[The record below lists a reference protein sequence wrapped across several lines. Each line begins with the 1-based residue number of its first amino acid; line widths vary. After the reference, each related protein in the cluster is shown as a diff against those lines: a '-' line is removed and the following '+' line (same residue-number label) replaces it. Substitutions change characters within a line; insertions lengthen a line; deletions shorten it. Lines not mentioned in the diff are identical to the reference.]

1 MTEMTVRASVETG
14 NALTPQGGSPVKTIA
29 ARLLALFVFLG
40 AAFPAFA
47 EEFIRSYHS
56 VIEVAQDGKLTV
68 TETITARAEG
78 QNIKRGIFR
87 DFPLYALDANNRRT
101 RVDFNVVSVERD
113 GAPENWRTET
123 IDGGIRIYTGSADR
137 FLSTGDH
144 IFQITYT
151 TARQIRYFSDYDELT
166 WNVTGNGWQFP
177 MGEISATITLPEG
190 VKATDTAVFT
200 GPLGA
205 KGKDARILN
214 EGNEV
219 FFASTRPY
227 SVGEGMTVAVKLPK
241 GAIAA
246 PASSQETSW
255 WLRDHLAILI
265 SGGGLL
271 AVLVYYL
278 RAWSA
283 VGRDPAKGVVVP
295 RWDAPEGLSPA
306 LVNYVDNRGFSGAG
320 WTALSASALD
330 LAVKGYVVL
339 EDLKNAIVIRR
350 TDKPT
355 ATDLPTGQKTL
366 LASIGGRGESLTI
379 DKAHGAE
386 VEKVGRQFRTAIEKE
401 HRGKYYRS
409 NAGYT
414 VFGILFSIAIIIA
427 TLVFGDLDENS
438 IAAVMVLGFFS
449 FFFGI
454 LSIGIGRQFSRGA
467 SLRKRIGGIIMLA
480 FAGFIAFSAVGGF
493 ATQIFLDVTH
503 GTKSLA
509 LAAIGGIVLTNT
521 LFLFLMGA
529 PTPLGRKL
537 TDGIE
542 GLRTYL
548 TLAEKDRMNMADAPT
563 MSPQH
568 FEKLLPYA
576 VALGVEKP
584 WSQTFEKWLKT
595 AAAGAAASTY
605 VPGWYVGS
613 NYGSFG
619 GRIGGF
625 STSMASTIASTIP
638 QPVSSS
644 NSSFSSGGGGGG
656 GGFSGSGGGGG
667 GGGGW

>member
-1 MTEMTVRASVETG
+1 M
-14 NALTPQGGSPVKTIA
+14 KTIA
-29 ARLLALFVFLG
+29 ARFLALFVFLG
-40 AAFPAFA
+40 VAFPALA

-56 VIEVAQDGKLTV
+56 VVEVAADGKLAV

-101 RVDFNVVSVERD
+101 KVDFNVVSVERD
-113 GAPENWRTET
+113 GTPESWRTEN

-137 FLSTGDH
+137 FLPTGEH
-144 IFQITYT
+144 VFQITYT

-177 MGEISATITLPEG
+177 MGEISATITLPQG

-205 KGKDARILN
+205 KGKDARILS

-219 FFASTRPY
+219 FFASTRPFT
-227 SVGEGMTVAVKLPK
+227 VGEGMTVAVKLPK

-246 PASSQETSW
+246 PDTSQEAGW
-255 WLRDHLAILI
+255 WLRDNLAILL

-271 AVLVYYL
+271 AVLFYYL
-278 RAWSA
+278 RAWFA

-339 EDLKNAIVIRR
+339 EDLKNSIVIRR
-350 TDKPT
+350 TEK
-355 ATDLPTGQKTL
+355 AAAADLPTGQKTL
-366 LASIGGRGESLTI
+366 LSSIGGPGETLTI

-386 VEKVGRQFRTAIEKE
+386 VEKVGKQFRAAIEKE
-401 HRGKYYRS
+401 HRGKYYHS
-409 NAGYT
+409 NSGYIF
-414 VFGILFSIAIIIA
+414 FGIFFSIALIVA
-427 TLVFGDLDENS
+427 TLVFGDLDEFA
-438 IAAVMVLGFFS
+438 IAAVLVFGFFA
-449 FFFGI
+449 FFFSI

-467 SLRKRIGGIIMLA
+467 SLRKRIGGIVMLA
-480 FAGFIAFSAVGGF
+480 FAGFVAFSAIGGI
-493 ATQIFLDVTH
+493 ATQILLDVTH
-503 GTKSLA
+503 DTKSLA
-509 LAAIGGIVLTNT
+509 LAAIGGIVLTNA

-537 TDGIE
+537 MDGIE

-548 TLAEKDRMNMADAPT
+548 TLAEKDRMNMASAPA

-568 FEKLLPYA
+568 FETLLPYA

-584 WSQTFEKWLKT
+584 WSRTFETWLAT
-595 AAAGAAASTY
+595 AAAGAAVASY
-605 VPGWYVGS
+605 APGWYLGS

-619 GRIGGF
+619 DRIGGF

-644 NSSFSSGGGGGG
+644 NSSFSGGGGG

>member
-1 MTEMTVRASVETG
+1 M
-14 NALTPQGGSPVKTIA
+14 
-29 ARLLALFVFLG
+29 FVFLG
-40 AAFPAFA
+40 VAFPAFA

-56 VIEVAQDGKLTV
+56 VVEVAADGELAV

-101 RVDFNVVSVERD
+101 KVDFNVVSVERD
-113 GAPENWRTET
+113 GAPENWRTEN

-137 FLSTGDH
+137 FLPTGEH
-144 IFQITYT
+144 VFQITYT

-177 MGEISATITLPEG
+177 MGEISATVVLPDG
-190 VKATDTAVFT
+190 VKATDTNVFT
-200 GPLGA
+200 GPFGA
-205 KGKDARILN
+205 KGKDARVLN

-219 FFASTRPY
+219 FFASTRPF

-246 PASSQETSW
+246 PDTSQETGW
-255 WLRDHLAILI
+255 WLRDNLAILL

-271 AVLVYYL
+271 AILLYYL
-278 RAWSA
+278 RAWFA
-283 VGRDPAKGVVVP
+283 VGRDPARGVVVP

-339 EDLKNAIVIRR
+339 EDLKNSIVIRR
-350 TDKPT
+350 TEKES
-355 ATDLPTGQKTL
+355 AANLPTGQKTL
-366 LASIGGRGESLTI
+366 LASIGGPGETLTI
-379 DKAHGAE
+379 DKAHGTE
-386 VEKVGRQFRTAIEKE
+386 VEKVGKQFRAAIEKE
-401 HRGKYYRS
+401 HRGKYYHS
-409 NAGYT
+409 NAGY
-414 VFGILFSIAIIIA
+414 VFFGIFFSVFIVVA
-427 TLVFGDLDENS
+427 TLVFGDLDEIA
-438 IAAVMVLGFFS
+438 IAAVLVFGFFAL
-449 FFFGI
+449 FFSI

-467 SLRKRIGGIIMLA
+467 SLKKRIGGIVMLA
-480 FAGFIAFSAVGGF
+480 FAGFVAFSVIGGI
-493 ATQIFLDVTH
+493 ATQILLDVTH
-503 GTKSLA
+503 DTKSLA
-509 LAAIGGIVLTNT
+509 LAAIGGIILTNA

-537 TDGIE
+537 MDGIE

-548 TLAEKDRMNMADAPT
+548 TLAEKDRMNMASAPA

-568 FEKLLPYA
+568 FETLLPYA

-584 WSQTFEKWLKT
+584 WSRTFETWLAT
-595 AAAGAAASTY
+595 AAAGAAVASY
-605 VPGWYVGS
+605 APGWYAGS

-619 GRIGGF
+619 DRIGGF
-625 STSMASTIASTIP
+625 SSTMASTIASTIP

-656 GGFSGSGGGGG
+656 FSGSGGGGG
-667 GGGGW
+667 GGGGGGW

>member
-1 MTEMTVRASVETG
+1 M
-14 NALTPQGGSPVKTIA
+14 KTIA

-40 AAFPAFA
+40 VAFPALA

-56 VIEVAQDGKLTV
+56 VVEVAADGKLAV

-101 RVDFNVVSVERD
+101 KVDFNVVSVERD
-113 GAPENWRTET
+113 GTPESWRTEN

-137 FLSTGDH
+137 FLPTGEH
-144 IFQITYT
+144 VFQITYT

-177 MGEISATITLPEG
+177 MGEISATITLPQG

-205 KGKDARILN
+205 KGKDARILS

-219 FFASTRPY
+219 FFASTRPFT
-227 SVGEGMTVAVKLPK
+227 VGEGMTVAVKLPK

-246 PASSQETSW
+246 PDTSQEAGW
-255 WLRDHLAILI
+255 WLRDNLAILL

-271 AVLVYYL
+271 AVLFYYL
-278 RAWSA
+278 RAWFA

-339 EDLKNAIVIRR
+339 EDLKNSIVIRR
-350 TDKPT
+350 TEK
-355 ATDLPTGQKTL
+355 AAAADLPTGQKTL
-366 LASIGGRGESLTI
+366 LSSIGGPGETLTI

-386 VEKVGRQFRTAIEKE
+386 VEKVGKQFRAAIEKE
-401 HRGKYYRS
+401 HRGKYYHS
-409 NAGYT
+409 NSGYIF
-414 VFGILFSIAIIIA
+414 FGIFFSIALIVA
-427 TLVFGDLDENS
+427 TLVFGDLDEFA
-438 IAAVMVLGFFS
+438 IAAVLVFGFFA
-449 FFFGI
+449 FFFSI

-467 SLRKRIGGIIMLA
+467 SLRKRIGGIVMLA
-480 FAGFIAFSAVGGF
+480 FAGFVAFSAIGGI
-493 ATQIFLDVTH
+493 ATQVLLDVTH
-503 GTKSLA
+503 DTKSLA
-509 LAAIGGIVLTNT
+509 LAAIGGIVLTNA

-537 TDGIE
+537 MDGIE

-548 TLAEKDRMNMADAPT
+548 TLAEKDRMNMAAAPA

-568 FEKLLPYA
+568 FETLLPYA

-584 WSQTFEKWLKT
+584 WSRTFETWLAT
-595 AAAGAAASTY
+595 AAAGAAVASY
-605 VPGWYVGS
+605 APGWYLGS

-619 GRIGGF
+619 DRIGGF

-644 NSSFSSGGGGGG
+644 NSSFSGGGGG

>member
-1 MTEMTVRASVETG
+1 M
-14 NALTPQGGSPVKTIA
+14 KTIA

-40 AAFPAFA
+40 VAFPALA

-56 VIEVAQDGKLTV
+56 VVEVAADGKLAV

-101 RVDFNVVSVERD
+101 KVDFNVVSVERD
-113 GAPENWRTET
+113 GTPENWRTEN

-137 FLSTGDH
+137 FLPTGEH
-144 IFQITYT
+144 VFQITYT

-177 MGEISATITLPEG
+177 MGEISATITLPQG

-219 FFASTRPY
+219 FFASTRPFT
-227 SVGEGMTVAVKLPK
+227 VGESMTVAVKLPK

-246 PASSQETSW
+246 PDTSQEAGW
-255 WLRDHLAILI
+255 WLRDNLAILL

-271 AVLVYYL
+271 AVLFYYL
-278 RAWSA
+278 RAWFA

-339 EDLKNAIVIRR
+339 EDLKNSIVIRR
-350 TDKPT
+350 TEKAA

-366 LASIGGRGESLTI
+366 LSSIGGPGETLTI

-386 VEKVGRQFRTAIEKE
+386 VEKVGKQFRAAIEKE
-401 HRGKYYRS
+401 HRGKYYHS
-409 NAGYT
+409 NSGYIF
-414 VFGILFSIAIIIA
+414 FGIFFSIALIVA
-427 TLVFGDLDENS
+427 TLVFGDLDEFA
-438 IAAVMVLGFFS
+438 IAAVLVFGFFA
-449 FFFGI
+449 FFFSI

-467 SLRKRIGGIIMLA
+467 SLRKRIGGIVMLA
-480 FAGFIAFSAVGGF
+480 FAGFVAFSAIGGI
-493 ATQIFLDVTH
+493 ATQILLDVTH
-503 GTKSLA
+503 DTKSLA
-509 LAAIGGIVLTNT
+509 LAAIGGIVLTNA

-537 TDGIE
+537 MDGIE

-548 TLAEKDRMNMADAPT
+548 TLAEKDRMNMAAAPA

-568 FEKLLPYA
+568 FETLLPYA

-584 WSQTFEKWLKT
+584 WSRTFETWLAT
-595 AAAGAAASTY
+595 AAAGAAVASY
-605 VPGWYVGS
+605 APGWYLGS

-619 GRIGGF
+619 DRIGGF

-644 NSSFSSGGGGGG
+644 NSSFSGGGGG

>member
-1 MTEMTVRASVETG
+1 MFV
-14 NALTPQGGSPVKTIA
+14 
-29 ARLLALFVFLG
+29 LLGV
-40 AAFPAFA
+40 AFPAFA

-56 VIEVAQDGKLTV
+56 VVEVAADGKLAV

-101 RVDFNVVSVERD
+101 KVDFNVVSVERD
-113 GAPENWRTET
+113 GAPENWRTEN

-137 FLSTGDH
+137 FLPTGEH
-144 IFQITYT
+144 VFQITYT

-177 MGEISATITLPEG
+177 MGEISATVVLPEG
-190 VKATDTAVFT
+190 VKATDTNVFT

-205 KGKDARILN
+205 KGKDARVLS

-219 FFASTRPY
+219 FFASTRPF

-246 PASSQETSW
+246 PDTSQETGW
-255 WLRDHLAILI
+255 WLRDNLAILL
-265 SGGGLL
+265 SGGGLFV
-271 AVLVYYL
+271 VLLYYL
-278 RAWSA
+278 RAWFA
-283 VGRDPAKGVVVP
+283 VGRDPAKGVIVP

-339 EDLKNAIVIRR
+339 EDLKNSIVIRR
-350 TDKPT
+350 TEKES
-355 ATDLPTGQKTL
+355 AADLPTGQKTL
-366 LASIGGRGESLTI
+366 LSSIGGPGETLTI
-379 DKAHGAE
+379 DKAHGTQ
-386 VEKVGRQFRTAIEKE
+386 VEKVGKQFRAAIEKE
-401 HRGKYYRS
+401 HRGKYYHS
-409 NAGYT
+409 NSGYIF
-414 VFGILFSIAIIIA
+414 FGIFFSVFIVVA
-427 TLVFGDLDENS
+427 TLVFGDLDEIA
-438 IAAVMVLGFFS
+438 IAAVLVFGFFAL
-449 FFFGI
+449 FFSI

-467 SLRKRIGGIIMLA
+467 SLKKRIGGIVMLA
-480 FAGFIAFSAVGGF
+480 FAGFVAFSVIGGI
-493 ATQIFLDVTH
+493 ATQVLLDVTH
-503 GTKSLA
+503 DTKSLA
-509 LAAIGGIVLTNT
+509 LAAIGGIILTNA

-537 TDGIE
+537 MDGIE

-548 TLAEKDRMNMADAPT
+548 TLAEKDRMNMASAPA

-568 FEKLLPYA
+568 FETLLPYA

-584 WSQTFEKWLKT
+584 WSRTFETWLAT
-595 AAAGAAASTY
+595 AAAGAAVASY
-605 VPGWYVGS
+605 APGWYAGS

-619 GRIGGF
+619 DRIGGF
-625 STSMASTIASTIP
+625 SSTMASTIASTIP

-656 GGFSGSGGGGG
+656 FSGSGGGGG

>member
-1 MTEMTVRASVETG
+1 M
-14 NALTPQGGSPVKTIA
+14 KTIA

-40 AAFPAFA
+40 VAFPALA

-56 VIEVAQDGKLTV
+56 VVEVAADGKLAV

-101 RVDFNVVSVERD
+101 KVDFNVVSVERD
-113 GAPENWRTET
+113 GTPESWRTEN

-137 FLSTGDH
+137 FLPTGEH
-144 IFQITYT
+144 VFQITYT

-177 MGEISATITLPEG
+177 MGEISATITLPQG

-219 FFASTRPY
+219 FFASTRPFT
-227 SVGEGMTVAVKLPK
+227 VGEGMTVAVKLPK

-246 PASSQETSW
+246 PDTSQEAGW
-255 WLRDHLAILI
+255 WLRDNLAILL

-271 AVLVYYL
+271 AVLFYYL
-278 RAWSA
+278 RAWFA

-339 EDLKNAIVIRR
+339 EDLKNSIVIRR
-350 TDKPT
+350 TEK
-355 ATDLPTGQKTL
+355 AAAADLPTGQKTL
-366 LASIGGRGESLTI
+366 LSSIGGPGETLTI

-386 VEKVGRQFRTAIEKE
+386 VEKVGKQFRAAIEKE
-401 HRGKYYRS
+401 HRGKYYHS
-409 NAGYT
+409 NSGYIF
-414 VFGILFSIAIIIA
+414 FGIFFSIALIVA
-427 TLVFGDLDENS
+427 TLVFGDLDEFA
-438 IAAVMVLGFFS
+438 IAAVLVFGFFA
-449 FFFGI
+449 FFFSI

-467 SLRKRIGGIIMLA
+467 SLRKRIGGIVMLA
-480 FAGFIAFSAVGGF
+480 FAGFVAFSAIGGI
-493 ATQIFLDVTH
+493 ATQVLLDVTH
-503 GTKSLA
+503 DTKSLA
-509 LAAIGGIVLTNT
+509 LAAIGGIVLTNA

-537 TDGIE
+537 MDGIE

-548 TLAEKDRMNMADAPT
+548 TLAEKDRMNMAAAPA

-568 FEKLLPYA
+568 FETLLPYA

-584 WSQTFEKWLKT
+584 WSRTFETWLAT
-595 AAAGAAASTY
+595 AAAGAAVASY
-605 VPGWYVGS
+605 APGWYLGS

-619 GRIGGF
+619 DRIGGF

-644 NSSFSSGGGGGG
+644 NSSFSGGGGG

>member
-1 MTEMTVRASVETG
+1 M
-14 NALTPQGGSPVKTIA
+14 KTIA
-29 ARLLALFVFLG
+29 ARLLALFVLLG
-40 AAFPAFA
+40 VAFPAFA

-56 VIEVAQDGKLTV
+56 VVEVAADGELAV

-101 RVDFNVVSVERD
+101 KVDFNVVSVERD
-113 GAPENWRTET
+113 GAPENWRTEN

-137 FLSTGDH
+137 FLPTGEH
-144 IFQITYT
+144 VFQITYT

-177 MGEISATITLPEG
+177 MGEISATVVLPEG
-190 VKATDTAVFT
+190 VKATDTNVFT

-205 KGKDARILN
+205 KGKDARVLS

-219 FFASTRPY
+219 FFASTRPFA
-227 SVGEGMTVAVKLPK
+227 VGEGMTVAVKLPK

-246 PASSQETSW
+246 PDTSQETGW
-255 WLRDHLAILI
+255 WLRDNLAILL

-271 AVLVYYL
+271 AILLYYL
-278 RAWSA
+278 RAWFA
-283 VGRDPAKGVVVP
+283 VGRDPARGVVVP

-339 EDLKNAIVIRR
+339 EDLKNSIVIRR
-350 TDKPT
+350 TEKES
-355 ATDLPTGQKTL
+355 AANLPTGQKTL
-366 LASIGGRGESLTI
+366 LASIGGPGETLTI
-379 DKAHGAE
+379 DKAHGTE
-386 VEKVGRQFRTAIEKE
+386 VEKVGKQFRAAIEKE
-401 HRGKYYRS
+401 HRGKYYHS
-409 NAGYT
+409 NSGY
-414 VFGILFSIAIIIA
+414 VFFGIFFSVFIVVA
-427 TLVFGDLDENS
+427 TLVFGDLDEIA
-438 IAAVMVLGFFS
+438 IAAVLVFGFFAL
-449 FFFGI
+449 FFSI

-467 SLRKRIGGIIMLA
+467 SLKKRIGGIVMLA
-480 FAGFIAFSAVGGF
+480 FAGFVAFSVIGGI
-493 ATQIFLDVTH
+493 ATQILLDVTH
-503 GTKSLA
+503 DTKSLA
-509 LAAIGGIVLTNT
+509 LAAIGGIILTNA

-537 TDGIE
+537 MDGIE

-548 TLAEKDRMNMADAPT
+548 TLAEKDRMNMASAPA

-568 FEKLLPYA
+568 FETLLPYA

-584 WSQTFEKWLKT
+584 WSRTFETWLAT
-595 AAAGAAASTY
+595 AAAGAAVASY
-605 VPGWYVGS
+605 APGWYAGS

-619 GRIGGF
+619 DRIGGF
-625 STSMASTIASTIP
+625 SSTMASTIASTIP

-656 GGFSGSGGGGG
+656 FSGSGGGGG

>member
-1 MTEMTVRASVETG
+1 MKIV
-14 NALTPQGGSPVKTIA
+14 A

-40 AAFPAFA
+40 VAFPAFA

-56 VIEVAQDGKLTV
+56 VVEIAGNGGLTV

-101 RVDFNVVSVERD
+101 KVDFNVVSVERD
-113 GAPENWRTET
+113 GAPENWRTEN

-137 FLSTGDH
+137 FLTTGEH

-151 TARQIRYFSDYDELT
+151 TARQIRYFDDYDELT

-177 MGEISATITLPEG
+177 MGEISATIVLPDG
-190 VKATDTAVFT
+190 VRATDTAVFT
-200 GPLGA
+200 GAYGA
-205 KGKDARILN
+205 KGSDARVLN

-219 FFASTRPY
+219 FFASSRPF
-227 SVGEGMTVAVKLPK
+227 SVGEGMTIAVKLPK

-246 PASSQETSW
+246 PDSSQEAGW
-255 WLRDHLAILI
+255 WLRDNLAILL

-271 AVLVYYL
+271 AVLLYYL
-278 RAWSA
+278 RAWFA
-283 VGRDPAKGVVVP
+283 VGRDPAKGVIVP
-295 RWDAPEGLSPA
+295 RWDAPDGLSPA
-306 LVNYVDNRGFSGAG
+306 LVNYVDNKGFSGAG

-339 EDLKNAIVIRR
+339 EDLKTSIVIRR
-350 TDKPT
+350 TEKQQGGE
-355 ATDLPTGQKTL
+355 LPIGQKTL
-366 LASIGGRGESLTI
+366 LSSIGGPGKTLTI
-379 DKAHGAE
+379 DKAHGTQ
-386 VEKVGRQFRTAIEKE
+386 VETVGKQFRAAIEKE
-401 HRGKYYRS
+401 HRGKYYKS

-414 VFGILFSIAIIIA
+414 IFGIILSIVIVVA
-427 TLVFGDLDENS
+427 TLVFGELDES
-438 IAAVMVLGFFS
+438 AIAAVLVFGFFA
-449 FFFGI
+449 FFFSI

-467 SLRKRIGGIIMLA
+467 PLRKRIGGIVMLA
-480 FAGFIAFSAVGGF
+480 FAGFVAFSAIGGI
-493 ATQIFLDVTH
+493 ATQLLLDVTH
-503 GTKSLA
+503 DTKSLA
-509 LAAIGGIVLTNT
+509 LAAMGGIVLVNA

-537 TDGIE
+537 MDGIE

-548 TLAEKDRMNMADAPT
+548 TLAEKDRMNLREAPT

-568 FEKLLPYA
+568 FETLLPYA

-584 WSQTFEKWLKT
+584 WSRTFETWLAT
-595 AAAGAAASTY
+595 AAAGAAVASY
-605 VPGWYVGS
+605 APGWYAGGH
-613 NYGSFG
+613 YGSFG
-619 GRIGGF
+619 DRIGGF
-625 STSMASTIASTIP
+625 SASMANTIASTIP

-644 NSSFSSGGGGGG
+644 GSSFSGGGG

>member
-1 MTEMTVRASVETG
+1 MKIV
-14 NALTPQGGSPVKTIA
+14 A

-40 AAFPAFA
+40 VAFPAFA

-56 VIEVAQDGKLTV
+56 VVEIAGNGGLTV

-101 RVDFNVVSVERD
+101 KVDFNVVSVERD
-113 GAPENWRTET
+113 GAPENWRTEN

-137 FLSTGDH
+137 FLATGEH

-151 TARQIRYFSDYDELT
+151 TARQIRYFDDYDELT

-177 MGEISATITLPEG
+177 MGEISATIVLPDG
-190 VKATDTAVFT
+190 VRATDTAVFT
-200 GPLGA
+200 GAYGE
-205 KGKDARILN
+205 KGSDARVLN

-219 FFASTRPY
+219 FFASSRPF
-227 SVGEGMTVAVKLPK
+227 SVGEGMTIAVKLPK

-246 PASSQETSW
+246 PDSSQEAGW
-255 WLRDHLAILI
+255 WLRDNLAILL

-271 AVLVYYL
+271 AVLLYYL
-278 RAWSA
+278 RAWFA
-283 VGRDPAKGVVVP
+283 VGRDPAKGVIVP
-295 RWDAPEGLSPA
+295 RWDAPDGLSPA
-306 LVNYVDNRGFSGAG
+306 LVNYVDNKGFSGAG

-339 EDLKNAIVIRR
+339 EDLKTSIVIRR
-350 TDKPT
+350 TEKQQGGE
-355 ATDLPTGQKTL
+355 LPIGQKTL
-366 LASIGGRGESLTI
+366 LSSIGGPGKTLTI
-379 DKAHGAE
+379 DKAHGTQ
-386 VEKVGRQFRTAIEKE
+386 VETVGKQFRAAIEKE
-401 HRGKYYRS
+401 HRGKYYKS

-414 VFGILFSIAIIIA
+414 IFGIILSIVIVVA
-427 TLVFGDLDENS
+427 TLVFGELDES
-438 IAAVMVLGFFS
+438 AIAAVLVFGFFA
-449 FFFGI
+449 FFFSI

-467 SLRKRIGGIIMLA
+467 PLRKRIGGIVMLA
-480 FAGFIAFSAVGGF
+480 FAGFVAFSAIGGI
-493 ATQIFLDVTH
+493 ATQVLLDVTH
-503 GTKSLA
+503 DTKSLA
-509 LAAIGGIVLTNT
+509 LAAMGGIVLVNA

-537 TDGIE
+537 MDGIE

-548 TLAEKDRMNMADAPT
+548 TLAEKDRMNLREAPT

-568 FEKLLPYA
+568 FETLLPYA

-584 WSQTFEKWLKT
+584 WSRTFETWLAT
-595 AAAGAAASTY
+595 AAAGAAVASY
-605 VPGWYVGS
+605 APGWYAGGH
-613 NYGSFG
+613 YGSFG
-619 GRIGGF
+619 DRIGGF
-625 STSMASTIASTIP
+625 SSSMANTIASTIP
-638 QPVSSS
+638 QPVNSSG
-644 NSSFSSGGGGGG
+644 SSFSGGGG

>member
-1 MTEMTVRASVETG
+1 M
-14 NALTPQGGSPVKTIA
+14 KTIA

-40 AAFPAFA
+40 VAFPALA

-56 VIEVAQDGKLTV
+56 VVEVAADGKLAV

-101 RVDFNVVSVERD
+101 KVDFNVVSVERD
-113 GAPENWRTET
+113 GTPESWRTEN

-137 FLSTGDH
+137 FLPTGEH
-144 IFQITYT
+144 VFQITYT

-177 MGEISATITLPEG
+177 MGEISATITLPQG

-219 FFASTRPY
+219 FFASTRPFT
-227 SVGEGMTVAVKLPK
+227 VGEGMTVAVKLPK

-246 PASSQETSW
+246 PDTSQEAGW
-255 WLRDHLAILI
+255 WLRDNLAILL

-271 AVLVYYL
+271 AVLFYYL
-278 RAWSA
+278 RAWFA

-339 EDLKNAIVIRR
+339 EDLKNSIVIRR
-350 TDKPT
+350 TEK
-355 ATDLPTGQKTL
+355 AAAADLPTGQKTL
-366 LASIGGRGESLTI
+366 LSSIGGPGETLTI

-386 VEKVGRQFRTAIEKE
+386 VEKVGKQFRAAIEKE
-401 HRGKYYRS
+401 HRGKYYHS
-409 NAGYT
+409 NSGYIF
-414 VFGILFSIAIIIA
+414 FGIFFSIAPIVA
-427 TLVFGDLDENS
+427 TLVFGDLDEFA
-438 IAAVMVLGFFS
+438 IAAVLVFGFFA
-449 FFFGI
+449 FFFSI

-467 SLRKRIGGIIMLA
+467 SLRKRIGGIVMLA
-480 FAGFIAFSAVGGF
+480 FAGFVAFSAIGGI
-493 ATQIFLDVTH
+493 ATQILLDVTH
-503 GTKSLA
+503 DTKSLA
-509 LAAIGGIVLTNT
+509 LAAIGGIVLTNA

-537 TDGIE
+537 MDGIE

-548 TLAEKDRMNMADAPT
+548 TLAEKDRMNMAAAPA

-568 FEKLLPYA
+568 FETLLPYA

-584 WSQTFEKWLKT
+584 WSRTFETWLAT
-595 AAAGAAASTY
+595 AAAGAAVASY
-605 VPGWYVGS
+605 APGWYLGS

-619 GRIGGF
+619 DRIGGF

-644 NSSFSSGGGGGG
+644 NSSFSGGGGG